1 MSDVLD
7 KAAEAH
13 QAVAEAEALRRQMLA
28 ERRELI
34 MAARAEGLTF
44 AEIGKRIG
52 LSTAR
57 VQRTVA
63 GNRPRKSRKTTPVPI
78 EL

>member
-1 MSDVLD
+1 MSDVLE
-7 KAAEAH
+7 KAAQAH
-13 QAVAEAEALRRQMLA
+13 RAVADAEALRRQVLA

-34 MAARAEGLTF
+34 LAARAEGLTF
-44 AEIGKRIG
+44 AEIGKSIG

-63 GNRPRKSRKTTPVPI
+63 GNQPRKSRKVAPVLV